1 MIISNTFCFRYM
13 SRFALVQFPPPCLD
27 IAMTNYVHV
36 TDLIKRCASA
46 IGSIIGLVKNFIDR
60 GIGELDS
67 YILPKLRSMLTSSV
81 VQVLPCYAILM
92 WFTLEVN
99 I

>member
-1 MIISNTFCFRYM
+1 
-13 SRFALVQFPPPCLD
+13 
-27 IAMTNYVHV
+27 MTDYVHV

-46 IGSIIGLVKNFIDR
+46 IGSIIALGKKFIDR

-81 VQVLPCYAILM
+81 VPRVLPSYAILM